1 MPSNDPFN
9 RAPFGRSSV
18 PRGSM
23 SRPVGAG
30 GSRRGCALPP
40 RLVMALAL
48 VAFSVVGYFMKTK
61 VEENAITGE
70 RQRVS
75 MTAEQEVAMGL
86 QAAPEMAAQHGGE
99 HPDAQLRAMVARVGA
114 KLVAANAKGA
124 WAPQFEKYR
133 FNFHLLRDP
142 NLVNAFA
149 LPGGQIFFTYGLLQH
164 LETEDEVAGVLGHE
178 IGHVVGRH
186 SAEQMAKSQMWAGIA
201 QAAGMA
207 GADFNMN
214 PQQIAG
220 LVYQVK
226 TTSYGREDET
236 QSDQLGVRF
245 MVNAGYKPEAL
256 IRVMEVLKAQGGS
269 GGGPEF
275 LKSHPDPGNRIE
287 KIKAEIEIIRRD
299 GTGLEQGLAPR
310 LK

>member
-1 MPSNDPFN
+1 MSPNDPYN
-9 RAPFGRSSV
+9 RDPHSRNGL
-18 PRGSM
+18 PRGTQH
-23 SRPVGAG
+23 RVQAAGAP
-30 GSRRGCALPP
+30 RRGCALPP

-48 VAFSVVGYFMKTK
+48 AGFAVVSYFMKTK
-61 VEENAITGE
+61 VEDNPVTGE
-70 RQRVS
+70 QQRVS
-75 MTAEQEVAMGL
+75 MSAEQEVAMGL

-99 HPDAQLRAMVARVGA
+99 HPDAQLNALVDKVGA
-114 KLVAANAKGA
+114 KLVAANARGA
-124 WAPQFEKYR
+124 WAEQFAKYR

-142 NLVNAFA
+142 KMVNAFA
-149 LPGGQIFFTYGLLQH
+149 LPGGQVFFTYGLLQY

-220 LVYQVK
+220 LIYQVN
-226 TTSYGREDET
+226 TTKFGRQDEN
-236 QSDQLGVRF
+236 QADDLGVRF
-245 MVNAGYKPEAL
+245 MVNAGYNPEGL
-256 IRVMEVLKAQGGS
+256 MKVMQVLKEKAGS

-275 LKSHPDPGNRIE
+275 LQTHPDPGNRME
-287 KIKAEIEIIRRD
+287 HIKAVIEEVRKN
-299 GTGLEQGLAPR
+299 GTGIDRPPGSR
-310 LK
+310 